1 MKPTVVFTNFWDAN
15 ILAQDKYMTY
25 CFHES
30 PTEKKFYMAWLRNY
44 QFYSIALGMPD
55 ASKTPFLK
63 DIFRLDHFC
72 PTYDLLMTYKK
83 DGDWDKYRQ
92 VYRKLLVYRKDLIT
106 DWVDSLEQD
115 KIYILCCWEDTSKKC
130 NCHRKLLFDALKSTS
145 IWKDKAIWV
154 YRHGNG
160 KYFRMHPTKE
170 ANTENQNID
179 MVYDGEGVSIGGI
192 AVGNTDFKF
201 LSISLVKDPDP
212 GMEFK
217 LGPGEDIIFPGM
229 DTLSTSSYT
238 TSDPYSKKDS
248 KEPKEP

>member
-1 MKPTVVFTNFWDAN
+1 VFTNFWDAN

-44 QFYSIALGMPD
+44 QVYSIALGMPD

-72 PTYDLLMTYKK
+72 PTYDLLMAYKK

-92 VYRKLLVYRKDLIT
+92 VYRKLLVSRKDAID
-106 DWVDSLEQD
+106 DWIKALEQD

-160 KYFRMHPTKE
+160 KYFRMYPSKIVSSDQE
-170 ANTENQNID
+170 DQNID
-179 MVYDGEGVSIGGI
+179 MVYDGVDGISIGGV
-192 AVGNTDFKF
+192 ATANSSFK
-201 LSISLVKDPDP
+201 LLQISVVKDPMP
-212 GMEFK
+212 GMELK
-217 LGPGEDIIFPGM
+217 SGEDIIFPGM
-229 DTLSTSSYT
+229 DTLETSSYT
-238 TSDPYSKKDS
+238 TSDPYSKFIK
-248 KEPKEP
+248 KPKEP